1 MQIVSNADNLHE
13 MSNMFNG
20 KIRKKKILKCRLLE
34 ILPRV
39 LSVKKTKKK
48 KKKKKQQQ
56 QNNKKQTNK
65 KKKKKKQKKRRT
77 FFLTENNYFA
87 LHSHIPY
94 VLEKNVL

>member
-20 KIRKKKILKCRLLE
+20 KIRKKNILKCRLLE

-39 LSVKKTKKK
+39 LSVKKDNNNNNNNNNSKTTT
-48 KKKKKQQQ
+48 KKQQQ
-56 QNNKKQTNK
+56 QKTKNI
-65 KKKKKKQKKRRT
+65 
-77 FFLTENNYFA
+77 FLTENNYFA
-87 LHSHIPY
+87 LHSDIPY